1 MGISEDKA
9 SLGFQ
14 APPNA
19 NGHITLKAELE
30 EEACLFQ
37 EETFVNLDTED
48 ACMQIRQQIQLGTVT
63 NLSCCL
69 RVGMGGWAPTTLEPL
84 QSFGPMPRFP
94 RPGRF
99 LLPKAC

>member
-69 RVGMGGWAPTTLEPL
+69 RVGMGGVG
-84 QSFGPMPRFP
+84 SNH
-94 RPGRF
+94 PGTSAV
-99 LLPKAC
+99 LWPHAQVP